1 MIIYLTFVTVSEVI
15 SIILGAVI
23 GACLYRYYLKKA
35 FDRVMKTY
43 EKKGNPDFKV
53 WFKGD

>member
-1 MIIYLTFVTVSEVI
+1 MVIYLTFVTVSEVI

-23 GACLYRYYLKKA
+23 GVWLYRCYLKRT
-35 FDRVMKTY
+35 FNRIYEVY
-43 EKKGNPDFKV
+43 EKKGSQDFKV